1 MHLDATVNIPLDA
14 YQHRNREPS
23 GGAAALGL
31 TVEPATRSGKQEGYQ
46 DMGKVLVTIALAAG
60 LGIAATGVQA
70 QTTTSATLDAVKAKG
85 FVQCGV
91 TGGVPGFSAPDANN
105 VWTGIEVDYCR
116 ALAAAIFNDADA
128 VRFTPLTSQ
137 ERFTALSAGEI
148 DVLSRTTTWTM
159 SRDTQLG
166 IKFVGTM
173 FYDGQGFMV
182 RKEDGIASALDLSG
196 AAICI
201 ESGTTTELNAADYFA
216 ANKME
221 FKTVVFVDQ
230 DEVVKAYEDGRC
242 DVYTTDSSA
251 LAAERSKFA
260 NPADH
265 IILPE
270 IISKEPLG
278 PVVRQ
283 GDDGWFNIARWTY
296 FALLEAE
303 ELGVTSVN
311 VDEMLGSDNPAIKR
325 LLGVEGDFGTPIG
338 LTKDWAYQI
347 IKHVGNYSETYERN
361 VGPST
366 AIGLARGLNA
376 LWRDGGIQ
384 YSPPIR

>member
-1 MHLDATVNIPLDA
+1 MQKT
-14 YQHRNREPS
+14 
-23 GGAAALGL
+23 
-31 TVEPATRSGKQEGYQ
+31 
-46 DMGKVLVTIALAAG
+46 LVTIAVAASLG
-60 LGIAATGVQA
+60 LGATASAQA
-70 QTTTSATLDAVKAKG
+70 GILEDVVAKG
-85 FVQCGV
+85 YIQCGV
-91 TGGVPGFSAPDANN
+91 TGGVAGFSAPDSNN
-105 VWTGIEVDYCR
+105 VWTGLEVDYCR

-128 VRFTPLTSQ
+128 VRFTSLTSQ
-137 ERFTALSAGEI
+137 ERFTALSAGEV

-166 IKFVGTM
+166 INFVGTM

-182 RKEDGIASALDLSG
+182 RKADGIASGLDLSG
-196 AAICI
+196 AAICV
-201 ESGTTTELNAADYFA
+201 EAGTTTELNAADYFA
-216 ANKME
+216 TNGME
-221 FKTVVFVDQ
+221 FNTVVFVDQ

-260 NPADH
+260 VPDDH
-265 IILPE
+265 VILPE

-283 GDDGWFNIARWTY
+283 GDDIWFNIARWTY

-303 ELGVTSVN
+303 ELGVSQAN

-325 LLGVEGDFGTPIG
+325 LLGVEGDFGTPLG

-347 IKHVGNYSETYERN
+347 LKLVGNYAETYERN
-361 VGPST
+361 VGPAT
-366 AIGLARGLNA
+366 PIGLERGLNA
-376 LWRDGGIQ
+376 LWKDGGIQ
-384 YSPPIR
+384 YAPPVR

>member
-1 MHLDATVNIPLDA
+1 M
-14 YQHRNREPS
+14 S
-23 GGAAALGL
+23 
-31 TVEPATRSGKQEGYQ
+31 
-46 DMGKVLVTIALAAG
+46 KVLLTIALAAG
-60 LGIAATGVQA
+60 LGVAATAAQA
-70 QTTTSATLDAVKAKG
+70 QTVASPTLDAVKAKG
-85 FVQCGV
+85 YLQCGV
-91 TGGVPGFSAPDANN
+91 TGGVAGFSAPDANN
-105 VWTGIEVDYCR
+105 VWSGLEVDFCR
-116 ALAAAIFNDADA
+116 AMAAAIFNDPDA
-128 VRFTPLTSQ
+128 VRYTPLTSQ

-166 IKFVGTM
+166 ISFVGTM

-182 RKEDGIASALDLSG
+182 RKDDGIDSALELSG

-216 ANKME
+216 ANNMDYN
-221 FKTVVFVDQ
+221 TVVFVDQ

-242 DVYTTDSSA
+242 DVYTTDASA
-251 LAAERSKFA
+251 LASERSKFA
-260 NPADH
+260 NPDDH
-265 IILPE
+265 VILPE

-283 GDDGWFNIARWTY
+283 GDTGWFNIARWTY

-303 ELGVTSVN
+303 EQGVTQAN
-311 VDEMLGSDNPAIKR
+311 VDEMLGSDNPATKR
-325 LLGVEGDFGTPIG
+325 LLGVEGDFGTPMG

-347 IKHVGNYSETYERN
+347 IKHIGNYSETYERH
-361 VGPST
+361 VGPNT
-366 AIGLARGLNA
+366 PIGLARGLNA

-384 YSPPIR
+384 YAPPIR

>member
-1 MHLDATVNIPLDA
+1 MINKL
-14 YQHRNREPS
+14 
-23 GGAAALGL
+23 L
-31 TVEPATRSGKQEGYQ
+31 TVAF
-46 DMGKVLVTIALAAG
+46 AAG
-60 LGIAATGVQA
+60 IGLSATAAIA

-85 FVQCGV
+85 YVQCGV

-105 VWTGIEVDYCR
+105 NWTGLEVDYCR
-116 ALAAAIFNDADA
+116 SLAAAIFNDPAK
-128 VRFTPLTSQ
+128 VRYTPLTSQ

-182 RKEDGIASALDLSG
+182 RKEDNIASTLDLSG
-196 AAICI
+196 AALCI

-221 FKTVVFVDQ
+221 FNTVVLVDEE
-230 DEVVKAYEDGRC
+230 EVEKAYEDGRC

-265 IILPE
+265 VILPE

-283 GDDGWFNIARWTY
+283 GDDGWFNVARWTY

-303 ELGVTSVN
+303 ELGVTQAN
-311 VDEMLGSDNPAIKR
+311 VDDMLASDNPAIKR

-347 IKHVGNYSETYERN
+347 IKHIGNYAESYERH
-361 VGPST
+361 VGPAT

>member
-1 MHLDATVNIPLDA
+1 MKKTLVTM
-14 YQHRNREPS
+14 
-23 GGAAALGL
+23 AALASLGL
-31 TVEPATRSGKQEGYQ
+31 SAT
-46 DMGKVLVTIALAAG
+46 A
-60 LGIAATGVQA
+60 VQA
-70 QTTTSATLDAVKAKG
+70 ATLDDVKAKDY
-85 FVQCGV
+85 VQCGV

-105 VWTGIEVDYCR
+105 VWTGLEVDFCR
-116 ALAAAIFNDADA
+116 AVAAAIFNDADK
-128 VRFTPLTSQ
+128 VRYTPLTSQ
-137 ERFTALSAGEI
+137 ERFAALSAGEI
-148 DVLSRTTTWTM
+148 DILSRTTTWTM
-159 SRDTQLG
+159 SRDTDLG
-166 IKFVGTM
+166 ISFVGTM
-173 FYDGQGFMV
+173 YYDGQGFMV
-182 RKEDGIASALDLSG
+182 RKADGITSALELSG

-216 ANKME
+216 ANNLE
-221 FKTVVFVDQ
+221 FNTVVFVDQ

-242 DVYTTDSSA
+242 DVYTTDGSA

-260 NPADH
+260 VPDDH

-283 GDDGWFNIARWTY
+283 GDDQWFKINRWVY

-303 ELGVTSVN
+303 ELGVTQAN

-325 LLGVEGDFGTPIG
+325 LLGVEGDFGAPIG

-347 IKHVGNYSETYERN
+347 IKLVGNYGESFERN

-366 AIGLARGLNA
+366 DIGLERGLNA
-376 LWRDGGIQ
+376 LWTDGGLQ
-384 YSPPIR
+384 YAAPIR

>member
-1 MHLDATVNIPLDA
+1 MSKKL
-14 YQHRNREPS
+14 
-23 GGAAALGL
+23 L
-31 TVEPATRSGKQEGYQ
+31 T
-46 DMGKVLVTIALAAG
+46 LALAAG
-60 LGIAATGVQA
+60 LGLVSTAASA
-70 QTTTSATLDAVKAKG
+70 QTVASATLDAVKAKG
-85 FVQCGV
+85 FIQCGV
-91 TGGVPGFSAPDANN
+91 TAGVPGFSAPDANN
-105 VWTGIEVDYCR
+105 VWAGLEVDYCR
-116 ALAAAIFNDADA
+116 ALAAAIFNDPTA
-128 VRFTPLTSQ
+128 VRFTSLTSQ

-166 IKFVGTM
+166 ISFVGTM

-182 RKEDGIASALDLSG
+182 RKADGIASALDLSG

-216 ANKME
+216 ANNME
-221 FKTVVFVDQ
+221 FNTVVFVDQ
-230 DEVVKAYEDGRC
+230 NEVVKAYEDGRC

-251 LAAERSKFA
+251 LAAERSKLGV
-260 NPADH
+260 PDDH
-265 IILPE
+265 VILPE

-283 GDDGWFNIARWTY
+283 GDSGWFNIARWTY

-303 ELGVTSVN
+303 ELGVTQAN

-325 LLGVEGDFGTPIG
+325 LLGVEGDFGSPLG

-347 IKHVGNYSETYERN
+347 IKHIGNYAESYERH
-361 VGPST
+361 VGPNT
-366 AIGLARGLNA
+366 PIGLARGLNA

-384 YSPPIR
+384 YAPPIR

>member
-1 MHLDATVNIPLDA
+1 MSKKL
-14 YQHRNREPS
+14 
-23 GGAAALGL
+23 L
-31 TVEPATRSGKQEGYQ
+31 TV
-46 DMGKVLVTIALAAG
+46 LLAAG
-60 LGIAATGVQA
+60 LGLASGAALA
-70 QTTTSATLDAVKAKG
+70 QTAASPTLDAIKAKG

-105 VWTGIEVDYCR
+105 VWTGLEVDYCR
-116 ALAAAIFNDADA
+116 ALAAAIFNDPSA
-128 VRFTPLTSQ
+128 VRYSSLTSQ

-166 IKFVGTM
+166 ISFVGTM

-182 RKEDGIASALDLSG
+182 RKADGINSATELSG

-216 ANKME
+216 ANNLE
-221 FKTVVFVDQ
+221 FNTVVFVDQ

-260 NPADH
+260 VPDDH

-278 PVVRQ
+278 PVVRA
-283 GDDGWFNIARWTY
+283 GDTGWFNIARWTY

-303 ELGVTSVN
+303 ELGVTQSN

-325 LLGVEGDFGTPIG
+325 LLGVEGEFGAPMG
-338 LTKDWAYQI
+338 LTNDWGYRI
-347 IKHVGNYSETYERN
+347 IKHIGNYSETYERH

-366 AIGLARGLNA
+366 PIGLARGLNA

-384 YSPPIR
+384 YAPPIR

>member
-1 MHLDATVNIPLDA
+1 MHKHL
-14 YQHRNREPS
+14 
-23 GGAAALGL
+23 L
-31 TVEPATRSGKQEGYQ
+31 T
-46 DMGKVLVTIALAAG
+46 LALAASVS
-60 LGIAATGVQA
+60 LAAGAAQA
-70 QTTTSATLDAVKAKG
+70 DTLADVKAKG
-85 FVQCGV
+85 YLQCGV

-105 VWTGIEVDYCR
+105 VWSGLEVDFCR
-116 ALAAAIFNDADA
+116 AVAAAIFDNPDA
-128 VRFTPLTSQ
+128 VRYTSLTSQ

-148 DVLSRTTTWTM
+148 DILSRTTTWTM

-166 IKFVGTM
+166 INFIGTM

-182 RKEDGIASALDLSG
+182 RKEDNINSALDLSG
-196 AAICI
+196 AAVCI

-216 ANKME
+216 ANKLD
-221 FKTVVFVDQ
+221 FNTVVFVDQ

-251 LAAERSKFA
+251 LAAERSKL
-260 NPADH
+260 ADPSAH

-283 GDDGWFNIARWTY
+283 GDDLWFKIARWTY
-296 FALLEAE
+296 YALLEAE
-303 ELGVTSVN
+303 ELGVTQAN

-325 LLGVEGDFGTPIG
+325 LLGVEGDFGTPMGI
-338 LTKDWAYQI
+338 TADWAYRI
-347 IKHVGNYSETYERN
+347 VKHIGNYSETYERH

-366 AIGLARGLNA
+366 PIGLARGLNA
-376 LWRDGGIQ
+376 LWKDGGIQ
-384 YSPPIR
+384 YAPPIR

>member
-1 MHLDATVNIPLDA
+1 MSKKIISFALAAT
-14 YQHRNREPS
+14 
-23 GGAAALGL
+23 LGL
-31 TVEPATRSGKQEGYQ
+31 TATTAYADILS
-46 DMGKVLVTIALAAG
+46 D
-60 LGIAATGVQA
+60 
-70 QTTTSATLDAVKAKG
+70 VKAKG
-85 FVQCGV
+85 YLQCGV
-91 TGGVPGFSAPDANN
+91 TGGVAGFSAPDSSNN
-105 VWTGIEVDYCR
+105 WSGLEVDFCR
-116 ALAAAIFNDADA
+116 AMAAAIFNDSEK
-128 VRFTPLTSQ
+128 VRYTPLTSQ

-148 DVLSRTTTWTM
+148 DILSRTTTWTM

-166 IKFVGTM
+166 INFVGTM

-182 RKEDGIASALDLSG
+182 RKADGIASAKDLSG

-216 ANKME
+216 ANGME
-221 FKTVVFVDQ
+221 FNAVVFVDQ

-251 LAAERSKFA
+251 LASERSKFA
-260 NPADH
+260 NPDDH
-265 IILPE
+265 LILPE

-283 GDDGWFNIARWTY
+283 GDDLWFNIARWTY

-303 ELGVTSVN
+303 ELGVTQAN
-311 VDEMLGSDNPAIKR
+311 VDEQLGSDNPAIKR

-347 IKHVGNYSETYERN
+347 VKHIGNYGESYERH

-366 AIGLARGLNA
+366 PIGLARGLNA

>member
-1 MHLDATVNIPLDA
+1 MQKT
-14 YQHRNREPS
+14 
-23 GGAAALGL
+23 
-31 TVEPATRSGKQEGYQ
+31 
-46 DMGKVLVTIALAAG
+46 LVTFALAASLG
-60 LGIAATGVQA
+60 LVATAAQA
-70 QTTTSATLDAVKAKG
+70 AILDDVKAKG
-85 FVQCGV
+85 YVQCGV
-91 TGGVPGFSAPDANN
+91 TGGVAGFSAPDSNN

-128 VRFTPLTSQ
+128 VRFTSLTSQ

-166 IKFVGTM
+166 ISFIGTM

-182 RKEDGIASALDLSG
+182 RKADGIASALDLSG

-216 ANKME
+216 ANKLE
-221 FKTVVFVDQ
+221 FNTVVFVDQ

-260 NPADH
+260 VPDDH

-278 PVVRQ
+278 PVVRT
-283 GDDGWFNIARWTY
+283 GDSTWFNIARWTY

-303 ELGVTSVN
+303 ELGVSSTN

-325 LLGVEGDFGTPIG
+325 LLGVEGDFGTPLG

-347 IKHVGNYSETYERN
+347 IKHVGNYAESYERN

-366 AIGLARGLNA
+366 PIGLARGLNA

-384 YSPPIR
+384 YAPPIR

>member
-1 MHLDATVNIPLDA
+1 MTKKLLSIL
-14 YQHRNREPS
+14 
-23 GGAAALGL
+23 
-31 TVEPATRSGKQEGYQ
+31 
-46 DMGKVLVTIALAAG
+46 LAAG
-60 LGIAATGVQA
+60 LGLTSSAVLA
-70 QTTTSATLDAVKAKG
+70 QTVASPTLDAIKAKG

-105 VWTGIEVDYCR
+105 NWAGIEVDYCK
-116 ALAAAIFNDADA
+116 ALAAAIFNDPNA
-128 VRFTPLTSQ
+128 VRFTSLTSQ

-166 IKFVGTM
+166 ISFVGTM

-182 RKEDGIASALDLSG
+182 RKADGIASALDLSG
-196 AAICI
+196 PPICI

-216 ANKME
+216 ANGME
-221 FKTVVFVDQ
+221 FNTVVFVDQ

-260 NPADH
+260 VPDDH

-278 PVVRQ
+278 PVVRA
-283 GDDGWFNIARWTY
+283 GDSGWFNIA
-296 FALLEAE
+296 
-303 ELGVTSVN
+303 
-311 VDEMLGSDNPAIKR
+311 
-325 LLGVEGDFGTPIG
+325 
-338 LTKDWAYQI
+338 
-347 IKHVGNYSETYERN
+347 
-361 VGPST
+361 
-366 AIGLARGLNA
+366 
-376 LWRDGGIQ
+376 
-384 YSPPIR
+384 

>member
-1 MHLDATVNIPLDA
+1 MKKLI
-14 YQHRNREPS
+14 S
-23 GGAAALGL
+23 
-31 TVEPATRSGKQEGYQ
+31 
-46 DMGKVLVTIALAAG
+46 IALAAG
-60 LGIAATGVQA
+60 LGLTSSVALA
-70 QTTTSATLDAVKAKG
+70 QTVASPTLDAIKAKG

-105 VWTGIEVDYCR
+105 NWTGIEVDYCR
-116 ALAAAIFNDADA
+116 ALAAAIFNDPSA
-128 VRFTPLTSQ
+128 VRFTSLTSQ

-166 IKFVGTM
+166 ISFVGTM

-182 RKEDGIASALDLSG
+182 RKADGITSATELSG

-216 ANKME
+216 ANNME

-260 NPADH
+260 IPDDH

-278 PVVRQ
+278 PVVRA
-283 GDDGWFNIARWTY
+283 GDTGWFNIARWTY

-303 ELGVTSVN
+303 ELGVTQAN

-325 LLGVEGDFGTPIG
+325 LLGVEGEFGAPLG
-338 LTKDWAYQI
+338 LTNDWAYRI
-347 IKHVGNYSETYERN
+347 VKHVGNYAETYERN
-361 VGPST
+361 VGPNT
-366 AIGLARGLNA
+366 PIGLARGLNA
-376 LWRDGGIQ
+376 LWKDGGIQ
-384 YSPPIR
+384 YAPPIR

>member
-1 MHLDATVNIPLDA
+1 MSKAIL
-14 YQHRNREPS
+14 S
-23 GGAAALGL
+23 
-31 TVEPATRSGKQEGYQ
+31 
-46 DMGKVLVTIALAAG
+46 IALAAG
-60 LGIAATGVQA
+60 LGVSATAAMA
-70 QTTTSATLDAVKAKG
+70 QTTASATLDAVKAKG
-85 FVQCGV
+85 YVQCGV

-105 VWTGIEVDYCR
+105 NWTGLEVDYCR
-116 ALAAAIFNDADA
+116 ALAAAIFNNPDN
-128 VRFTPLTSQ
+128 VRYTPLTSQ

-166 IKFVGTM
+166 ISFVGTM

-182 RKEDGIASALDLSG
+182 RKADGIASAMDLSG

-201 ESGTTTELNAADYFA
+201 ESGTTTELNAADFFA
-216 ANKME
+216 ANSME
-221 FKTVVFVDQ
+221 FNTVVFVDQ

-283 GDDGWFNIARWTY
+283 GDSGWFNLARWTY

-303 ELGVTSVN
+303 ELGVTQAN

-325 LLGVEGDFGTPIG
+325 LLGVEGDFGTPLG

-347 IKHVGNYSETYERN
+347 IKHIGNYGESYDRH

-366 AIGLARGLNA
+366 PIGLERGLNA
-376 LWRDGGIQ
+376 LWKDGGIQ

>member
-1 MHLDATVNIPLDA
+1 MS
-14 YQHRNREPS
+14 HRVLS
-23 GGAAALGL
+23 VTLAAVLGL
-31 TVEPATRSGKQEGYQ
+31 TAT
-46 DMGKVLVTIALAAG
+46 
-60 LGIAATGVQA
+60 ATFA

-85 FVQCGV
+85 FIQCGV
-91 TGGVPGFSAPDANN
+91 TSGVPGFSAPDANN
-105 VWTGIEVDYCR
+105 NWTGLEVDFCR
-116 ALAAAIFNDADA
+116 ALSAAIFNDPDK
-128 VRFTPLTSQ
+128 VRYTPLTSQ

-166 IKFVGTM
+166 ISFVGTM

-182 RKEDGIASALDLSG
+182 RKADGIASALELSG

-216 ANKME
+216 ANNME
-221 FKTVVFVDQ
+221 FNTVVFVDQ

-251 LAAERSKFA
+251 LAAERSKLA
-260 NPADH
+260 VPDDH

-283 GDDGWFNIARWTY
+283 GDSTWFNLARWTY

-303 ELGVTSVN
+303 ELGVTQAN
-311 VDEMLGSDNPAIKR
+311 VDEMLGSDNPSIKR
-325 LLGVEGDFGTPIG
+325 LLGVEGDFGTPLG

-347 IKHVGNYSETYERN
+347 IKHIGNYSESYERH
-361 VGPST
+361 VGPNT
-366 AIGLARGLNA
+366 PIGLARGLNA

-384 YSPPIR
+384 YSNPIR